1 MSSNT
6 PNGMVDF
13 YERLLRRLRGRPSPP
28 FLGPSHRGQPRSSHP
43 SGTIDLV
50 GSSTSGPAAEQ
61 ANTTANHQEV
71 ATFGRP
77 GPASGSGL
85 MAPSPSAVA
94 VQKPALAK
102 QWQFSQAVLL
112 KKKGQG
118 ARILLWTGIGTFV
131 LVGIWAF
138 TGTLA
143 ETIAVSGKLE
153 PGSSTKR
160 IDTPVPG
167 VVEAVLVEEGQAV
180 KQGDP
185 LVRFDLTEPRSK
197 LAAAESVRE
206 RLLNEN
212 SIAAATLGDPR
223 ATGRLTPNQ
232 QLQLSSQ
239 AEELASRRESVIQEL
254 RKAQT
259 RLAGNRSSLATYQN
273 IAQRYD
279 QLERSG
285 AISEL
290 QLLEAR
296 NTVQEWQTKVAEEER
311 EISRLRAELINT
323 GATTNVELRRKVEA
337 NLSEISRL
345 DNDIRVARLQIQYGE
360 LKAPT
365 DGLVFDVAVR
375 PGSVVAQGTGASAS
389 TSTKPLMSIVPQD
402 SLQAKVFLPN
412 ESIGFVAPGMQA
424 EISFSAF
431 DPTDFGTV
439 PAEVVRI
446 GSDAL
451 TAEEQARELGQDAQG
466 LFFPAVMR
474 LERQSIKLNT
484 KEAPL
489 QAGMALTAD
498 IILRERKLISIFTG
512 LFEDQR
518 RNLERL
524 R

>member
-1 MSSNT
+1 MT
-6 PNGMVDF
+6 TMVDF
-13 YERLLRRLRGRPSPP
+13 YERILRRLRGRSAPAL
-28 FLGPSHRGQPRSSHP
+28 LGRSSHRTQP
-43 SGTIDLV
+43 GDAFHSSGVDLV
-50 GSSTSGPAAEQ
+50 GGSSRNRPPQSAPLPGDPEAM
-61 ANTTANHQEV
+61 
-71 ATFGRP
+71 ATFGRADP
-77 GPASGSGL
+77 EAESWL
-85 MAPSPSAVA
+85 VAPPSATPVPA
-94 VQKPALAK
+94 RPPALAK
-102 QWQFSQAVLL
+102 QWQFNQAVLL

-118 ARILLWTGIGTFV
+118 ARVLLWTGIGTFA

-153 PGSSTKR
+153 PGTSTKR

-180 KQGDP
+180 KKGDP
-185 LVRFDLTEPRSK
+185 LVRFDLTEPRSQ

-212 SIAAATLGDPR
+212 AIAAATLGDPR
-223 ATGRLTPNQ
+223 ATGSLTANQ

-239 AEELASRRESVIQEL
+239 AEELASRRESITQEL

-259 RLAGNRSSLATYQN
+259 RLAGNRASLGTYQN
-273 IAQRYD
+273 IAQRYA
-279 QLERSG
+279 QLQRSG
-285 AISEL
+285 AVSEL
-290 QLLEAR
+290 QLLEAQ
-296 NTVQEWQTKVAEEER
+296 NTVQEWQTKVAEEGR
-311 EISRLRAELINT
+311 EISRLRAELVNA

-345 DNDIRVARLQIQYGE
+345 DNDIRLARLQIQNGE
-360 LKAPT
+360 LEAPT

-389 TSTKPLMSIVPQD
+389 TSAKPLMSIVPQD
-402 SLQAKVFLPN
+402 SLQAKVYLPN

-424 EISFSAF
+424 ELSFPAF
-431 DPTDFGTV
+431 NPADFGTV
-439 PAEVVRI
+439 PAEVLRI

-451 TAEEQARELGQDAQG
+451 TAEEQARVLGQDAKG
-466 LFFPAVMR
+466 LFFPAVLR
-474 LERQSIKLNT
+474 LERQSIQLNT

-489 QAGMALTAD
+489 QAGMSLTAD
-498 IILRERKLISIFTG
+498 IILRERRLISIFTG